1 MFNGYF
7 NKLNVGIIIL
17 NRDLDIRYMN
27 HWLRGHL
34 PENLRQ
40 INNLKTLLTEELC
53 IFTER
58 IVQENINNKSVR
70 ILAQK
75 FHSWIIPL
83 SDQRFSDGYMRQRC
97 TVMFFENILLKEPCV
112 LIEIKD
118 DSDRVLQIRKVNEE
132 RLKTETINER
142 LREIEEELR
151 LSYKDLEDK
160 IEERT
165 KELKIAKEF
174 AESANLAKSEFLA
187 NMTHELR
194 TPMHQILSYSQFGVK
209 KIDKVSKEKLLYY
222 FSKIGISGKNL
233 LTLLDNLLDLSKLNS
248 GIMYYEMKTANL
260 SQIINKVMQE
270 FAAII
275 KEKGIILGLSKC
287 DIPTT
292 IVCDEITIS
301 QTLRNL
307 FSNAI
312 KFTPPGKSIIIST
325 YSGKLST
332 GSRQI
337 DKKTVPALQ
346 INIKDEGIGI
356 PENELKTVFGKFIQS
371 SKTKTGAGGTGLG
384 LAICK
389 EIIKAHHG
397 KIWAENNPEGGSTF
411 SFMLPYQQNT
421 N

>member
-1 MFNGYF
+1 M
-7 NKLNVGIIIL
+7 
-17 NRDLDIRYMN
+17 
-27 HWLRGHL
+27 
-34 PENLRQ
+34 
-40 INNLKTLLTEELC
+40 
-53 IFTER
+53 
-58 IVQENINNKSVR
+58 
-70 ILAQK
+70 
-75 FHSWIIPL
+75 
-83 SDQRFSDGYMRQRC
+83 
-97 TVMFFENILLKEPCV
+97 